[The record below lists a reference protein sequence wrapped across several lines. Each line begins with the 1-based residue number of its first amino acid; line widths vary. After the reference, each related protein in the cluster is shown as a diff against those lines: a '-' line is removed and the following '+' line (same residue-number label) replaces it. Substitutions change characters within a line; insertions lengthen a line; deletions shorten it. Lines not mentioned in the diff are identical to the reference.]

1 MARSLLGPDCVLE
14 INRAGDPVK
23 LPHAYTRRAAVV
35 RLSDAAFRLHLSALD
50 WCSEQG
56 INTVSPLD
64 LAAIPHVPI
73 NGKKRDAVF
82 DELELARLWVSDGPV
97 WVIDVPKV
105 EEERD
110 LSAIRSEAG
119 RRGGR
124 KSAEVRREAHGSAQ
138 PRSKLE
144 PNADASPKQTSLAS
158 EPNPRTKTDVA
169 SNQGTDLP
177 SSLELSPL
185 NQDSQAL
192 VLSGFS
198 PDSSSAPKS
207 SDQGPDR
214 LPARAANSR
223 RSKPRTEA
231 PDTLEPTP
239 RHQQIATERGIDLAV
254 ETERCLAHH
263 RGKGNLQA
271 NWNAVLT
278 TWLLSPYA
286 KATTGGVN
294 QQPASKVPGQNFNR
308 LNARIARMELEEAE
322 REAY

>member
-1 MARSLLGPDCVLE
+1 VVAKTM
-14 INRAGDPVK
+14 K
-23 LPHAYTRRAAVV
+23 LPSAYTRRAAVV

-56 INTVSPLD
+56 IESVTRVG
-64 LAAIPHVPI
+64 LAAIPHAPT
-73 NGKKRDAVF
+73 GKRLDAVL
-82 DELELARLWVSDGPV
+82 DELELARLWKAEGVAWIV
-97 WVIDVPKV
+97 DVPKV

-124 KSAEVRREAHGSAQ
+124 KSAEVRRETYGTAQ

-144 PNADASPKQTSLAS
+144 ANADASPKQTDVGSEANDRSKADGAS
-158 EPNPRTKTDVA
+158 SQGPN
-169 SNQGTDLP
+169 LP

-185 NQDSQAL
+185 NQSSQAL

-198 PDSSSAPKS
+198 PDSSAPKS

-239 RHQQIATERGIDLAV
+239 RHQQIASERGIDLAV

-286 KATTGGVN
+286 KAGV
-294 QQPASKVPGQNFNR
+294 QQAASKVPGQNFAL
-308 LNARIARMELEEAE
+308 LNARIQRMEREEAE
-322 REAY
+322 REAH